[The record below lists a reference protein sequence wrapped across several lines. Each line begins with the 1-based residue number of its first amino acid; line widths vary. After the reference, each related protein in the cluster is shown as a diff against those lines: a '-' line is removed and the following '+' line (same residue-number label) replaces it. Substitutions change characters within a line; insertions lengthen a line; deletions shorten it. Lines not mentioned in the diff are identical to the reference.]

1 MPGVL
6 IKDALVVERTQNGPR
21 LSVEDLAARVG
32 KLNRR
37 GLPRI
42 LNKPSHDTE
51 SRGPFG
57 IR

>member
-6 IKDALVVERTQNGPR
+6 VKDELVMERAQHLPF
-21 LSVEDLAARVG
+21 LSVEDLVPRVG

-37 GLPRI
+37 GLQKI
-42 LNKPSHDTE
+42 LLKPSHDTE
-51 SRGPFG
+51 PRGPFR